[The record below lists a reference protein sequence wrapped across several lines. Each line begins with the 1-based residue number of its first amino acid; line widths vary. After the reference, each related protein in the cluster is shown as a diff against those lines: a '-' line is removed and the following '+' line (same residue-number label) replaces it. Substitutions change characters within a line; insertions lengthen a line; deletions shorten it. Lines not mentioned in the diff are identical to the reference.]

1 MITILFKIVN
11 CLQIRH
17 VVCRP
22 LVIISANKKI
32 LQIRHFVISRH
43 VNNDV
48 TKAVFTTVD
57 YQSGPLL
64 EVIQEI
70 LKSKPRSICMEIYQ

>member
-1 MITILFKIVN
+1 MLFVGLLILPI
-11 CLQIRH
+11 
-17 VVCRP
+17 
-22 LVIISANKKI
+22 KKI

-70 LKSKPRSICMEIYQ
+70 LNSKPRSICMEIH